1 MSLKYER
8 RLLEHLKHERYA
20 PSTIPELMADL
31 GVGEDDREAFEAS
44 VANLVATGRL
54 ARENIGSGS
63 TPGAGAGQKAAG
75 NAGASGGRLQLPSMP
90 NEVVGSFR
98 KNPKGFGFVVTQI
111 AYREGDIFI
120 SPEGVADALTGDTVR
135 VSVRKYMR
143 DGERA
148 VAGEIINVEERRRAI
163 FTGELVKRG
172 DLWLVMPDGRELT
185 QPVVVKDPTVKNARQ
200 GDKVTIEIT
209 SYPISNELAEGVVVK
224 VLGEAGLPDVETQA
238 VIEAYGL
245 PGEFPKECI
254 EQARAAAQQ
263 FEREVREADGAAD
276 PFPNRTDLRDT
287 FIITIDPT
295 DSKDFDDAISIE
307 VTPDGWN
314 LGVHIADVSHFIPP
328 DSPLDKEARDRA
340 NSVYLPRLVIPMLPE
355 VLSNGI
361 CSLSEGV
368 IRYCKSAFMSYAHD
382 GRILSETVGATV
394 IKSAKRLTYLE
405 AQALIDGDLREARK
419 HAKTEPKYPEQLIK
433 TLREMDKLAK
443 AIRTRRRKAGMIHLE
458 LPQVE
463 LVFDDA
469 GHVVDAV
476 PEDNS
481 FTHTLIEMF
490 MVEANEVL
498 ARVFESMDV
507 PLLRRIHPEPPPGD
521 VTDLRN
527 TAKVA
532 GFNIPRNPTRQE
544 LQGLLDSTAGTAA
557 ARAVHFA
564 VLRTLTR
571 AEYSPALVGHF
582 ALASEAYAHFTSPI
596 RRYADL
602 TVHRA
607 LSAYL
612 EQTDNA
618 RRRPRNERE
627 RKRLGRVLL
636 DLGPTKGVI
645 DQDELVEIGKHA
657 SRQEEN
663 AEAAEQNLR
672 NFLVLQ
678 LLTSRMGESFPGV
691 VTNVSNTGVFVQ
703 LEKYLVDGLIKTE
716 DLPTGQSH
724 STRWYID
731 QRTGALVHQSG
742 TRQFKIGD
750 RIPVTIAAIDLA
762 LRKMTL
768 IVTDP
773 RHRELGKRSDKAT
786 FNAGPGGPSRPGQN
800 RPDNNGGPKP
810 PPRGKFKKTR
820 GKGIPSSG
828 PATPGGGPNANST
841 GDDFFHHNRMSGSK
855 RRSKNSK
862 QHEQSKPDF
871 RKQGKKRKGR

>member
-8 RLLEHLKHERYA
+8 RLIEHLKHERYT
-20 PSTIPELMADL
+20 PSTVPELMADL
-31 GVGEDDREAFEAS
+31 GVPEEDRAAFDAAIED
-44 VANLVATGRL
+44 LVSTGRL
-54 ARENIGSGS
+54 AREPQGSG
-63 TPGAGAGQKAAG
+63 GGGG
-75 NAGASGGRLQLPSMP
+75 GSGGRIQLPSMP
-90 NEVVGSFR
+90 AEVVGSFR

-135 VSVRKYMR
+135 VAVRKYTR
-143 DGERA
+143 NGERA
-148 VAGEIINVEERRRAI
+148 VAGEIIAVEERKRTT

-172 DLWLVMPDGRELT
+172 GLWLVMPDGRELT
-185 QPVVVKDPTVKNARQ
+185 QPVVVKDPTVKNARE
-200 GDKVTIEIT
+200 GDKVSIEIT
-209 SYPISNELAEGVVVK
+209 SYPVGNELGEGVVVK

-263 FEREVREADGAAD
+263 FEREVRAAEGGGSFAGRVD
-276 PFPNRTDLRDT
+276 FRES
-287 FIITIDPT
+287 FIITIDPN

-328 DSPLDKEARDRA
+328 GSPLDVEARDRS

-368 IRYCKSAFMSYAHD
+368 IRYCKSAFMSYSRE
-382 GRILSETVGATV
+382 GEILNESVGATV

-419 HAKTEPKYPEQLIK
+419 HAKTEPKYSEQLIK

-443 AIRTRRRKAGMIHLE
+443 AIRARRKRSGMIHLE

-463 LVFDDA
+463 LIFDDA
-469 GHVVDAV
+469 GHVIDAV
-476 PEDNS
+476 PEDNA

-498 ARVFESMDV
+498 ARLFADMDV

-532 GFNIPRNPTRQE
+532 GFAIPKNPTRQE
-544 LQGLLDSTAGTAA
+544 LQKLLDSTAGTPA

-607 LSAYL
+607 LAAYL
-612 EQTDNA
+612 DQTENG
-618 RRRPRNERE
+618 RRPPRNERE
-627 RKRLGRVLL
+627 RRRLGRILL
-636 DLGPTKGVI
+636 DLGPEKGVI
-645 DQDELVEIGKHA
+645 DQDELVEIGRHA
-657 SRQEEN
+657 TAQEEN

-742 TRQFKIGD
+742 TRSFKIGD
-750 RIPVTIAAIDLA
+750 RVAVTIAAIDLA
-762 LRKMTL
+762 LRKMSL

-773 RHRELGKRSDKAT
+773 KARELGKRPEKGA
-786 FNAGPGGPSRPGQN
+786 FKPKAGPP
-800 RPDNNGGPKP
+800 PK
-810 PPRGKFKKTR
+810 GKFKKVR
-820 GKGIPSSG
+820 GKGRPPGVGG
-828 PATPGGGPNANST
+828 PAAGNSNGQGGEDT
-841 GDDFFHHNRMSGSK
+841 FFHHNRLTGSK
-855 RRSKNSK
+855 RRSKESR
-862 QHEQSKPDF
+862 QHEQAKPNHS
-871 RKQGKKRKGR
+871 GNRKGR